1 MEVVRTVNFQ
11 ELLVVFSV
19 SIFALTLYL
28 IFKSKKNFEENKI
41 EGLPVLHSSVF
52 LEVLYR
58 IHYSLI
64 LLFVIVTS
72 YSIWFGLRPFLYYA
86 VFALLFLTSIF
97 LVLASPPEKKVLAT
111 RTVLITVV
119 MLSLTQSLL
128 PTVENRF
135 IIFGSDQWRDIVAT
149 KLISE
154 QGNFSSAAVY
164 SGSYYSSIP
173 LFSVLNT
180 VVTLITGNVFLS
192 FAILTGAMSLVM
204 VLMIYFILL
213 KLARSQIASVVGVF
227 VFLSTPRLSLIQ
239 ALPSTVSLVLGS
251 VLILLLI
258 EYVSIPRRPTL
269 AALVLVAFSA
279 LLFHPT
285 GIIVLIILCGGLVI
299 IHLTGVTRQAY
310 PQSKMA
316 RNLLAIVCVMTFAYW
331 SLNYVIFTSI
341 IMPLKALL
349 SSIPASLGPSIYT
362 PRYLTSGFEVFS
374 YAWAVPAGI
383 SAAYVVAT
391 LHKLLRGRKN
401 SRDTSRETL
410 SILPFAAGMI
420 GLLLIVVGFISII
433 HAPSASVER
442 YVDNTAY
449 LLLAVSSAVVSSQ
462 LIGSRQK
469 LAVVCMIF
477 LLGASVYI
485 GSGCP
490 DWAPF
495 ENPTFGAIRD
505 TYTGYVEANT
515 IVKHLPN
522 NITIYTDY
530 DIPVDGVAAM
540 ANIPFSTPG
549 TFQIIRNV
557 LATIKDGTFNPFVP
571 IYADSPATF
580 ASINATF
587 IVKLDEVQNTTALDE
602 YMNILYNSGLHI
614 VLRTP

>member
-28 IFKSKKNFEENKI
+28 ILRFKKNFEENKN
-41 EGLPVLHSSVF
+41 ERLSVLHSSVF
-52 LEVLYR
+52 SEALYR

-64 LLFVIVTS
+64 LLFVMATG

-86 VFALLFLTSIF
+86 VFALLFVTSIF
-97 LVLASPPEKKVLAT
+97 LVLASPPEKKVLTT

-119 MLSLTQSLL
+119 MLGLTQSLL
-128 PTVENRF
+128 PTFENRF

-173 LFSVLNT
+173 LFSVLST
-180 VVTLITGNVFLS
+180 VVTLTTGNVFLS

-213 KLARSQIASVVGVF
+213 RLARSQIASVVGVF
-227 VFLSTPRLSLIQ
+227 VFLSTPRLALVQ

-251 VLILLLI
+251 VLVLLLI
-258 EYVSIPRRPTL
+258 EYMSIPCRRTL

-279 LLFHPT
+279 LIFHPT
-285 GIIVLIILCGGLVI
+285 GIIVLIILCGGLVTL
-299 IHLTGVTRQAY
+299 HLTGVARQTY

-316 RNLLAIVCVMTFAYW
+316 RNLLGIVCIMAFAYW
-331 SLNYVIFTSI
+331 SLNYVMFTSI
-341 IMPLKALL
+341 IMPLKTLL
-349 SSIPASLGPSIYT
+349 SSIPTSLGPSIYT
-362 PRYLTSGFEVFS
+362 PRYLTSSFEVFS

-401 SRDTSRETL
+401 SRATSTETL

-420 GLLLIVVGFISII
+420 GLLSIAVGLISII

-462 LIGSRQK
+462 LIGSRQT
-469 LAVVCMIF
+469 LAVVCIIF
-477 LLGASVYI
+477 LLGPSVYI

-495 ENPTFGAIRD
+495 ENPTFGAIRY
-505 TYTGYVEANT
+505 THTGYVEANT

-522 NITIYTDY
+522 NITIYADY

-540 ANIPFSTPG
+540 ANISFSMPG

-557 LATIKDGTFNPFVP
+557 IATIKDGTFNPFVP

-580 ASINATF
+580 ASVNATF
-587 IVKLDEVQNTTALDE
+587 TVKLDEVQNTTALDE

>member
-1 MEVVRTVNFQ
+1 MTLNFQ

-19 SIFALTLYL
+19 LIFAVTLYL
-28 IFKSKKNFEENKI
+28 IFKSRKNFEENKI
-41 EGLPVLHSSVF
+41 ERIQVLHSPVF
-52 LEVLYR
+52 SKVLYR
-58 IHYSLI
+58 IHYFFL
-64 LLFVIVTS
+64 LLFIIVTG
-72 YSIWFGLRPFLYYA
+72 YSIWFGLRPFLYYF
-86 VFALLFLTSIF
+86 VFALLFLTSVF
-97 LVLASPPEKKVLAT
+97 LVLASAPGKRVLAT
-111 RTVLITVV
+111 RTVLITVII
-119 MLSLTQSLL
+119 LSLTQSML
-128 PTVENRF
+128 PTFENRF

-154 QGNFSSAAVY
+154 QGNFSSAAAY

-173 LFSVLNT
+173 LFSVLNA

-204 VLMIYFILL
+204 VLAIYFILL

-227 VFLSTPRLSLIQ
+227 VFLSTPRLALIQ
-239 ALPSTVSLVLGS
+239 VLPSTVSLVLGS

-258 EYVSIPRRPTL
+258 EYVSIPCRRTL

-279 LLFHPT
+279 LIFHPT

-299 IHLTGVTRQAY
+299 IHLTGVARQAY

-316 RNLLAIVCVMTFAYW
+316 RNLLGVVCIMAFAYW

-341 IMPLKALL
+341 ITPLKTLL
-349 SSIPASLGPSIYT
+349 SSIPTSLGPSIYT

-391 LHKLLRGRKN
+391 LYKLLRGRKD
-401 SRDTSRETL
+401 SRATSRETL
-410 SILPFAAGMI
+410 SILPFTAGMI

-522 NITIYTDY
+522 NITIYADY

-540 ANIPFSTPG
+540 ADISFSMPG

-571 IYADSPATF
+571 IYANSPATF
-580 ASINATF
+580 ASVNATF
-587 IVKLDEVQNTTALDE
+587 IVKLDEVQNTTAIDE
-602 YMNILYNSGLHI
+602 YMNILYNSGMHI
-614 VLRTP
+614 VLRNP